1 MKIENRIF
9 PYPVFGIN
17 QPKLFKSNLTVEFKR
32 KKAIFQVSNV
42 IDCSEFQKRIKKKD
56 FSVVVHIYCSS
67 TYFRESDICKN
78 LVESIKIDS
87 DRLNDIVELSFFIC
101 ANKDIE
107 DFVSE
112 SYIAPFNNIKFSF
125 KKGDILAFSGSSKV
139 IAKKS
144 PEELKS
150 VSSFM
155 QIDTTGKK
163 NHPMR
168 LDYDDEKLIIRLSI
182 EDYKC
187 YQLIS
192 KDELLSLSLH
202 GSIVLPA
209 LAEAIRFITD
219 DENSEGLENK
229 KWYVILDKLER
240 DNKSNTPLATAQK
253 ILDLPINR
261 TFTKQVEKWLN

>member
-17 QPKLFKSNLTVEFKR
+17 QPQAFKSKLTVEFK
-32 KKAIFQVSNV
+32 KDEAKFQVSHSV
-42 IDCSEFQKRIKKKD
+42 ECEDFLKRIKKKD
-56 FSVVVHIYCSS
+56 FSVIVHIYCSS
-67 TYFRESDICKN
+67 TYFRESFVCKD
-78 LVESIKIDS
+78 LIELITIDS
-87 DRLNDIVELSFFIC
+87 NKLNDVVELSFFIC
-101 ANKDIE
+101 ANKDINE
-107 DFVSE
+107 FVSKLYV
-112 SYIAPFNNIKFSF
+112 SPYDGFKYSFN
-125 KKGDILAFSGSSKV
+125 KGDIIAFSGSSKI

-163 NHPMR
+163 NHPMQI
-168 LDYDDEKLIIRLSI
+168 DYDDEKLIIRLSI
-182 EDYKC
+182 EDYKS

-192 KDELLSLSLH
+192 ADEFLSICLH

-209 LAEAIRFITD
+209 LAEAIRFINED
-219 DENSEGLENK
+219 DDSDGLENK
-229 KWYVILDKLER
+229 KWYVILNKLETQ
-240 DNKSNTPLATAQK
+240 NKSNTPLATAQK

-261 TFTKQVEKWLN
+261 TFTKQLEWLN